1 MIETAI
7 LGLLTEGDAH
17 GYGLHRRLIDMGFWR
32 VSFGSVYPALR
43 RLKAVG
49 AVEVSETKDEKG
61 RKQYRLT
68 ESGRELLISQLGD
81 METVDNTSG
90 FRVRM
95 TFLDLLSGQD
105 RVAVLAKRAEILKE
119 RISAAR
125 ASVAENARSAYARS
139 EIEHRAAS
147 MQRDV
152 EWVEGLIMQE
162 TKGTS

>member
-32 VSFGSVYPALR
+32 ISFGSVYPALR
-43 RLKAVG
+43 RLKSAG
-49 AVEVSETKDEKG
+49 AIEVAGTTDDKG

-68 ESGRELLISQLGD
+68 DTGRQMLIAQLAD
-81 METVDNTSG
+81 MDTVDNTSG

-95 TFLDLLSGQD
+95 TFLDLLTRQD
-105 RVAVLAKRAEILKE
+105 RVAVLARRAEILKD
-119 RISAAR
+119 RITAAR
-125 ASVAENARSAYARS
+125 ASIAETARSVYAKA
-139 EIEHRAAS
+139 EMEHRAES
-147 MQRDV
+147 MERDV
-152 EWVEGLIMQE
+152 AWVEGLLMQE

>member
-43 RLKAVG
+43 RLKMAG
-49 AVEVSETKDEKG
+49 AVEVSDSKDDKG
-61 RKQYRLT
+61 RKQYRIT
-68 ESGRELLISQLGD
+68 EVGREMLVAQLAD

-105 RVAVLAKRAEILKE
+105 RVAVLAKRAEILKD
-119 RISAAR
+119 RITAAR
-125 ASVAENARSAYARS
+125 ASIAETTRSVYAKA
-139 EIEHRAAS
+139 EIEHRAES

-152 EWVEGLIMQE
+152 EWVERLIMQE